1 MIQIDKHEA
10 EMVRKKFPFV
20 HIHKTVHKYYVEE
33 APRIMRFLRRGQPQK
48 EVIPYRRYAY

>member
-1 MIQIDKHEA
+1 MIQIDKREA

-33 APRIMRFLRRGQPQK
+33 APRVMRFLHKEQPQR
-48 EVIPYRRYAY
+48 EVISYRRYAY